1 MLKKIE
7 NSFFGEPGKVFAAV
21 FLTVLFLL
29 GLSQWISSF
38 RMGNIPMSIADW
50 PKEKQYCMVLKQAL
64 TEKKIPYFI
73 SEPVQQTDMFLGS
86 PETMV
91 SPQICLLKWLSPG
104 EFECFNM
111 ALFYTLGFAGC
122 LFIRR
127 RFSLNLLA
135 FTALFLLLNF
145 NGYTVSRMGVGHT
158 QWFSVFLLPY
168 FVLLVFDLDAGKKGL
183 KTALQLSLLFFFM
196 LLQGGFHVYVWC
208 VFFLL
213 FYMFADFRKW
223 KYISI
228 ALGVSAALSA
238 FRLLPALVAF
248 AGKSNAGSKGY
259 PSIITLLSA
268 MIIPRDVNFHL
279 YQGAF
284 GWFEYNLFTDITG
297 FAFIAWFCI
306 LPGILSAIGKK
317 TAEPNP
323 ALSKLELRGVYIAML
338 VLLFFTFDRFYGVFS
353 FVPFFNSQSAAL
365 RMVIIPYYFAV
376 ILAASR
382 FSVFTKSLKSGAAK
396 ALLSAGVLLMAGSLI
411 EHADLWKIK
420 RLEALMP
427 PSALL
432 NLSLS
437 IVEKDAP
444 FYKAAVHSGYLIS
457 LVALLIVLI
466 LLIIQGTKKPKYPSG
481 E

>member
-1 MLKKIE
+1 MDTMLKRIE
-7 NSFFGEPGKVFAAV
+7 NSFFGEPGKYLAAI
-21 FLTVLFLL
+21 FLAVLFLL
-29 GLSQWISSF
+29 GLSHWISSF

-50 PKEKQYCMVLKQAL
+50 PKEKQYCMVLKEAI

-73 SEPVQQTDMFLGS
+73 SEPVQQTDMFLGL

-91 SPQICLLKWLSPG
+91 SPQIVLLKWLTPG

-122 LFIRR
+122 LLIRR
-127 RFSLNLLA
+127 RFRLNLLA
-135 FTALFLLLNF
+135 FTALFLLFNF

-158 QWFSVFLLPY
+158 QWFSVFLLPC
-168 FVLLVFDLDAGKKGL
+168 FVLLVFDLETGKNGL

-213 FYMFADFRKW
+213 VYMLTDFKKW
-223 KYISI
+223 KNILL
-228 ALGVSAALSA
+228 ALGISAALSA
-238 FRLLPALVAF
+238 FRLLPAIVAF
-248 AGKSNAGSKGY
+248 AGKNNAGSKGY
-259 PSIITLLSA
+259 PSLITLLSA
-268 MIIPRDVNFHL
+268 MMIPRDVNFQL

-297 FAFIAWFCI
+297 FAFIALFCI
-306 LPGILSAIGKK
+306 LPGILWARAKNTESG
-317 TAEPNP
+317 P
-323 ALSKLELRGVYIAML
+323 ALSKIAPKGLYLTML

-365 RMVIIPYYFAV
+365 RMVIIPFVFAV
-376 ILAASR
+376 VLAASR
-382 FSVFTKSLKSGAAK
+382 FSDFTKSVKNGAAK
-396 ALLSAGVLLMAGSLI
+396 ALFSAGVLLMAGSLI
-411 EHADLWKIK
+411 EHAELWKIK
-420 RLEALMP
+420 RLETLMP

-437 IVEKDAP
+437 IVERDAP
-444 FYKAAVHSGYLIS
+444 VYKTAVLSGYLIS
-457 LVALLIVLI
+457 LVALLIVVI
-466 LLIIQGTKKPKYPSG
+466 LLIIQGTKKTRI
-481 E
+481 